1 MATVVG
7 RSGRDRRGVVRHS
20 AGSVGRVPRADLP
33 CRFDPVEHAYY
44 LGDRRVPSI
53 TQLLKA
59 AGKIDATWYTPEAAA
74 RGTAVHALCAAHALG
89 SLSVEEYEGPLRPYL
104 LAYDAAVGILKPSV
118 THVELPV
125 IHRGHGF
132 GGRIDLGCILFGR
145 RGLVEIKTGAWAAWH
160 GVQLALQAEL
170 LSQDI
175 GVPAKALARRGL
187 YLRPD
192 GKYRVHTFEDSTVRD
207 FQEAH
212 SILAAFAGK
221 DQPWEPV
228 DETW

>member
-1 MATVVG
+1 MVTLVG
-7 RSGRDRRGVVRHS
+7 RAGRHRRDLGRHADRDL
-20 AGSVGRVPRADLP
+20 GRVPAVDLP

-59 AGKIDATWYTPEAAA
+59 AGKINGTWYTPEAAE

-104 LAYDAAVGILKPSV
+104 LAYDAAVGILRPTV
-118 THVELPV
+118 THVELPL

-132 GGRIDLGCILFGR
+132 GGRIDLGCVLFGAA
-145 RGLVEIKTGAWAAWH
+145 GLVEIKTGQWAAWH
-160 GVQLALQAEL
+160 GIQLALQAEA
-170 LSQDI
+170 LSQETGI
-175 GVPAKALARRGL
+175 PAMSLSRRGL

-192 GKYRVHTFEDSTVRD
+192 GKYRLHNFADSLVAD
-207 FQEAH
+207 FSAAR
-212 SILAAFAGK
+212 SILAQFASK
-221 DQPWEPV
+221 DAPWEPI